1 MEICKRGYMLKTLE
15 VGGDIYED
23 VEIPSRQDL
32 VNAIELGKVIGI
44 IEKGKKIYVNARYI
58 VSFEEDKR

>member
-1 MEICKRGYMLKTLE
+1 MEICERGYILKTLE
-15 VGGDIYED
+15 VGGDFYEN
-23 VEIPSRQDL
+23 VEVPSRQDL
-32 VNAIELGKVIGI
+32 INAIELGKVIGI